1 MKQLGLTLFIF
12 FVISCI
18 LTSCKNSEE
27 KILVIDGWW
36 DIDFA
41 KNTCA
46 DANRIL
52 NEDKEI
58 IKQSGC
64 ENVTACPE
72 LTKRSEACLLDNTG
86 GIRDFESNLMT
97 ELASN
102 PNCKS
107 VHVIYFVGPA
117 AGDNKEYDKVLDE
130 FHYQLSLNFIPS
142 EPSQEWQMT
151 SSPKLTSYTKGTG
164 TPQEIAN
171 KVCPIVIG
179 TGAKLSN

>member
-1 MKQLGLTLFIF
+1 MKQLGLTLFIL
-12 FVISCI
+12 FVMSCL
-18 LTSCKNSEE
+18 LTSCKHSEE
-27 KILVIDGWW
+27 KTVVIDGWW
-36 DIDFA
+36 DVDFA

-46 DANRIL
+46 DSNRIL

-86 GIRDFESNLMT
+86 GVRDFENNLMT

-107 VHVIYFVGPA
+107 VHVVYFSGPDT
-117 AGDNKEYDKVLDE
+117 GYNNEYDKVSDE
-130 FHYQLSLNFIPS
+130 LYYQISLNFIPG
-142 EPSQEWQMT
+142 ELTQEWQMT
-151 SSPKLTSYTKGTG
+151 SFPKLTSYTKGTG

-171 KVCPIVIG
+171 KICPIILG
-179 TGAKLSN
+179 IGAKLSN